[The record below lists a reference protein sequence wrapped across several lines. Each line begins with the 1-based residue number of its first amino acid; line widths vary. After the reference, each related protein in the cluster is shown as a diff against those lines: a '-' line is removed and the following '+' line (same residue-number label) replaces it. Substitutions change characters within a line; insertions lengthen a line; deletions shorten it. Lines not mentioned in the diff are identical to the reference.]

1 MKTAFI
7 LMAQYDGKAVIPIDV
22 VCRDYFAP
30 LTVEQLLR
38 KTLSGEI
45 PLPVSRMYD
54 SQKSA
59 KGVHINDLAAFLDA
73 KAEAARRECEQ
84 LRKSA

>member
-30 LTVEQLLR
+30 LTVPKLLE
-38 KTLSGEI
+38 KTLAGEI
-45 PLPVSRMYD
+45 ALPIVRMYD
-54 SQKSA
+54 SQKAA
-59 KGVHINDLAAFLDA
+59 KGVNINDLAAYLD
-73 KAEAARRECEQ
+73 KRTEAARKECEQ
-84 LRKSA
+84 LRAD